1 MENRH
6 PQPVE
11 DYTSANLVLIFV
23 NLLWVF
29 VLLWSWWGLGPVLI
43 VAVLLNHL
51 ITRLELARR
60 RHEQRFDR
68 F

>member
-11 DYTSANLVLIFV
+11 DYTSANMVLIFV

-60 RHEQRFDR
+60 RYEQRFDR